1 MKAKLRALSLFA
13 FSCIAAASSAQ
24 ASPAREEVM
33 VSGFGKIAAVPG
45 AANLPDRSLRYR
57 VIFSVTKAADAPA
70 KVNPSLE
77 KVARFL
83 NLLASQGIAPKQEDV
98 VVILHGPA
106 SAIVLGDEAYR
117 ARYGVANPNLALIR
131 ALGSAGAEI
140 HVCGQ
145 ALVAQ
150 KIDRSAISPD
160 VITDLSAMTTIATLQ
175 LRGWVL
181 MPE

>member
-1 MKAKLRALSLFA
+1 MRLLKLLVFLCVAAPSL
-13 FSCIAAASSAQ
+13 AQ
-24 ASPAREEVM
+24 ASEPVP
-33 VSGFGKIAAVPG
+33 GYGKISPVPG
-45 AANLPDRSLRYR
+45 AANLPDRNLRYR

-83 NLLASQGIAPKQEDV
+83 NLLGSQGVELRQTDV

-106 SAIVLGDEAYR
+106 TPVVLTDAAYR
-117 ARYGVANPNLALIR
+117 ARYGTPNPNLPLVSALR
-131 ALGSAGAEI
+131 SAGATVHI
-140 HVCGQ
+140 CGQ

-150 KIDRSAISPD
+150 NIDRRAVSPD

-175 LRGWVL
+175 LKGWVL
-181 MPE
+181 LPE

>member
-1 MKAKLRALSLFA
+1 MRAIKLFA
-13 FSCIAAASSAQ
+13 FLCVAAASTAPASEPQ
-24 ASPAREEVM
+24 AGNRSVP
-33 VSGFGKIAAVPG
+33 GYGKISAVSG
-45 AANLPDRSLRYR
+45 AANLPDRSLHYR

-70 KVNPSLE
+70 KVSPSLE

-83 NLLASQGIAPKQEDV
+83 NLLGSQGITPPQTDV

-106 SAIVLGDEAYR
+106 TPVAFKDEAYR
-117 ARYGVANPNLALIR
+117 ARYGVPNPNLPLIR
-131 ALGSAGAEI
+131 ALRSAGATV

-150 KIDRSAISPD
+150 KIDQPSVSPD

-175 LRGWVL
+175 LKGWAL